1 MANMIPT
8 LAILPMAFSLCKELS
23 WLLWNGFHLRRNPM
37 YKVALFARLEAKA
50 GKENEV
56 AKFLETGL
64 ALANQEATTPIWFA
78 LRLGPTTFGVF
89 DAFTDESGRQAH
101 LNGPI
106 AKALMAQAP
115 ELFSKPPVIERIE
128 VLGAKLPR

>member
-1 MANMIPT
+1 MDRV
-8 LAILPMAFSLCKELS
+8 
-23 WLLWNGFHLRRNPM
+23 GRNPM
-37 YKVALFARLEAKA
+37 VTVALFARLEAKA
-50 GKENEV
+50 GKENAV

-78 LRLGPTTFGVF
+78 LRLGPATFGVF
-89 DAFTDESGRQAH
+89 DASTDENGRQAH

-115 ELFSKPPVIERIE
+115 GLFSKPPVIERIE
-128 VLGAKLPR
+128 VLGAKVPQS

>member
-1 MANMIPT
+1 MT
-8 LAILPMAFSLCKELS
+8 
-23 WLLWNGFHLRRNPM
+23 RRNPM
-37 YKVALFARLEAKA
+37 LKVALFARLEAKA

-64 ALANQEATTPIWFA
+64 TLANQEATTPLWFA

-89 DAFTDESGRQAH
+89 DAFADESGRQAH

-106 AKALMAQAP
+106 AKALMAKAP
-115 ELFSKPPVIERIE
+115 ELFAKPPAIEPID
-128 VLGAKLPR
+128 VLGAKLP